1 MRKFIIA
8 AIICIA
14 TSGIASA
21 HKGQFSL
28 GGNVVYGTCV
38 SNIGLG
44 VKGQYEI
51 INHLRAEASFNYYFK
66 NSVKFGN
73 VKSNYYMWEF
83 NANAHYVIPL
93 SSKFDIYPLA
103 GITVANL
110 DNADDKAYHAHTK
123 VGANLGAGVDFNLNS
138 HVSLN
143 FAVKYTL
150 ISDLDQ
156 AVFGLGAVYH
166 F

>member
-1 MRKFIIA
+1 MKKILLAVIVTL
-8 AIICIA
+8 A
-14 TSGIASA
+14 TIGTASA
-21 HKGQFSL
+21 EKGHFSL
-28 GGNVVYGTCV
+28 GGNVLYGTCV

-51 INHLRAEASFNYYFK
+51 INHLRVEASFNYFFK

-73 VKSNYYMWEF
+73 VKSNYYMWEA
-83 NANAHYVIPL
+83 NANVHYAIPL
-93 SSKFDIYPLA
+93 STKFDIYPLA
-103 GITVANL
+103 GLTVANL

-123 VGANLGAGVDFNLNS
+123 VGVNLGAGVDFNLNS

-143 FAVKYTL
+143 FEVKYTL
-150 ISDLDQ
+150 VRDLDQ
-156 AVFGLGAVYH
+156 AVFALGAVYH